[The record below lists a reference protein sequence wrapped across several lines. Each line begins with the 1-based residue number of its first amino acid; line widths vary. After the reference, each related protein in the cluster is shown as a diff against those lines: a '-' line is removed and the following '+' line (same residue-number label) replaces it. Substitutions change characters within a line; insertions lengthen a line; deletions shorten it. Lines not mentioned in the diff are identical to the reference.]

1 VSEINEGRKQSVTE
15 IRIMAATGVWCGM
28 WVRHDPGPRRLL
40 LLSVG
45 AEEAELSPMPRRRG
59 RRAGAGR
66 EQLAGHELLVV
77 AVARRRRRRGVLV
90 LVRTGRVAV
99 APDEDAELQH
109 GRR

>member
-1 VSEINEGRKQSVTE
+1 
-15 IRIMAATGVWCGM
+15 M
-28 WVRHDPGPRRLL
+28 WVRHDPGARHLL

-45 AEEAELSPMPRRRG
+45 AEEAELGPMPRRRG

-66 EQLAGHELLVV
+66 EQLAGHELLLVLV
-77 AVARRRRRRGVLV
+77 AVARRRRWRGVLV
-90 LVRTGRVAV
+90 LVRAGRVAV